1 VAPLVTVIGDGMRRR
16 TLLVALA
23 GLAVVIAAG
32 VVVVW
37 QRPLSRITRE
47 NCDRIRLGMTRAEVE
62 AILGPPDDYRT
73 GHGES
78 DFGDDSASRWVGD
91 PPGFQHW
98 GLGWFAYPNF
108 QPVEGV
114 PTTGMQ
120 ANWFGDSCRICVVVD
135 DAGRV
140 RDSRVYNR
148 RLTQGPLDNL
158 LWRLKRQWRRWF
170 PE

>member
-1 VAPLVTVIGDGMRRR
+1 MRRR
-16 TLLVALA
+16 KLLVVLA
-23 GLAVVIAAG
+23 GLAVVAAG
-32 VVVVW
+32 VVVLW
-37 QRPLSRITRE
+37 PRPDRITRE
-47 NCDRIRLGMTRAEVE
+47 NCDRIRPGMTRAEVE

-73 GHGES
+73 GLGES

-91 PPGFQHW
+91 PPGFPLSW
-98 GLGWFAYPNF
+98 RLGWFAYPNF

-135 DAGRV
+135 DAGQV

-148 RLTQGPLDNL
+148 RLTQSPLDSL
-158 LWRLKRQWRRWF
+158 LWRLKRQWHRWF
-170 PE
+170 P